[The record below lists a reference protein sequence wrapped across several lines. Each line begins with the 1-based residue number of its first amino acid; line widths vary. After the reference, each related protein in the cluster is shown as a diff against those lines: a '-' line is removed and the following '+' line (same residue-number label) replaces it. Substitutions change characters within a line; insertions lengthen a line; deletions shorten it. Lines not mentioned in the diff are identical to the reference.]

1 MAAVLAVFTLASL
14 ITALVLNSQSI
25 SFIRNRLSYNMNTYI
40 QSDDAIYVTDRIQ
53 AQYQC
58 CGVNLW
64 LDWARVA
71 LGATAGPGVS
81 QSECTAEN
89 ASEICRI
96 ASSQWPSSSSGG
108 KSGDTQCPLAG
119 GTTNIVVAS
128 D

>member
-1 MAAVLAVFTLASL
+1 MSAVLAVLTVASL

-40 QSDDAIYVTDRIQ
+40 QSENAIYVTDRIQ
-53 AQYQC
+53 SQYQC

-81 QSECTAEN
+81 QSECAADDE
-89 ASEICRI
+89 SKIYLI
-96 ASSQWPSSSSGG
+96 AFSQWPPPPSS
-108 KSGDTQCPLAG
+108 
-119 GTTNIVVAS
+119 
-128 D
+128 